1 MRLTLVSATLI
12 LFAAPLLLTACG
24 AYPQQP
30 QAQAT
35 EFCMGYDAGFRDKYS
50 EIISERG
57 QRFFY
62 IPSECER
69 WVSPATW
76 ETGTYQDGYL
86 RGEQSGARVARG
98 GFR

>member
-35 EFCMGYDAGFRDKYS
+35 EFCSGYDAGFHDKYR
-50 EIISERG
+50 EVKRELG
-57 QRFFY
+57 QNPRY
-62 IPSECER
+62 IPSFCDR
-69 WVSPATW
+69 WVSPATR

-86 RGEQSGARVARG
+86 RGEQRGARVARG
-98 GFR
+98 DF